1 MTQYQSAKCMQGMA
15 VAPHSLAAESAV
27 AVLRDGGNAVEAMV
41 AAAATIAVVYPHMN
55 GIGGDGFWLI
65 STPGQEPVA
74 IQACGFAAEKASLDF
89 YRQAGYQQIPVRGP
103 LAANTV
109 AGTVSGWDQA
119 LAWAE
124 QNTANKPLPLPRL
137 LKDAIHYARRG
148 VPVSP
153 GLHQQITSRLDQLRQ
168 HPGFCSLFAPTGKAL
183 DVNELLL
190 QPALANTLERL
201 ATNGLADFYHGETA
215 QLMSAE
221 LEAAGSLLRFTDFD
235 RFRALQVK
243 PLALQTDVGTVYN
256 LPPPSQGLV
265 SLLITGILEQQRKK
279 GVITDEADFIHQCV
293 EATKL
298 AFNLRDSHITDP
310 AHMALDP
317 QSLLTADSI
326 RELSAQIVVD
336 RALPWGK
343 GRGPADTI
351 WMGVIDGSGT
361 AVSFIQ
367 SIYHEFGS
375 AVILPDSGVIW
386 QNRGSSFSLDPNAT
400 NPLQPGRLP
409 FHTLNPAL
417 ARLADGG
424 VLVYGSMGGDGQP
437 QTLAAVF
444 DRIVY
449 QNMTPQAAITAP
461 RWLLGRTWGES
472 SDTLKIES
480 RHRAATTDTLK
491 QYGHDV
497 EIYPPYDDLMG
508 HAGAILRHRNGML
521 EGGSDP
527 RSDGGVAR
535 W

>member
-1 MTQYQSAKCMQGMA
+1 MTQYQSARCMQGMA

-27 AVLRDGGNAVEAMV
+27 AVLRDGGNAIEAMV

-65 STPGQEPVA
+65 SSPGKEPVA
-74 IQACGFAAEKASLDF
+74 IQACGFAAEKANIAF
-89 YRQAGYQQIPVRGP
+89 YQQAGYSQIPVRGP

-109 AGTVSGWDQA
+109 AGTVSGWEQA

-124 QNTANKPLPLPRL
+124 QNSAKAPLPLPRL
-137 LKDAIHYARRG
+137 LKDAVHYARHG

-153 GLHQQITSRLDQLRQ
+153 GLHQQIASRLEQLRQ
-168 HPGFCSLFAPTGKAL
+168 YPGFSGLFAPAGEAL
-183 DVNELLL
+183 GVNELLF

-201 ATNGLADFYHGETA
+201 AGNGLGDFYHGETA
-215 QLMSAE
+215 RLMSAE
-221 LEAAGSLLRFTDFD
+221 LEAAGSLLRFNDLD
-235 RFRALQVK
+235 RFSASQVK
-243 PLALQTDVGTVYN
+243 PLALHTDAGTVYN

-279 GVITDEADFIHQCV
+279 GVIRDEADFVHHCV

-298 AFNLRDSHITDP
+298 AFNLRDRHITDP
-310 AHMALDP
+310 AHMTLDP
-317 QSLLTADSI
+317 QCLLTAENIAD
-326 RELSAQIVVD
+326 LSSQIAAD

-386 QNRGSSFSLDPNAT
+386 QNRGSSFSLDPKAT

-417 ARLADGG
+417 ARLTDGG
-424 VLVYGSMGGDGQP
+424 LLVYGSMGGDGQP

-444 DRIVY
+444 DRIVN

-480 RHRAATTDTLK
+480 RLRAETTDTLK

>member
-1 MTQYQSAKCMQGMA
+1 MTQIQSAKCMQGMA

-65 STPGQEPVA
+65 SKPGEAPVA
-74 IQACGFAAEKASLDF
+74 IQACGFAAEKATIDF
-89 YRQAGYQQIPVRGP
+89 YRQAGYEQVPVRGP

-109 AGTVSGWDQA
+109 AGTVGGWECA
-119 LAWAE
+119 LEWAGE
-124 QNTANKPLPLPRL
+124 KMANVPLPLTRL
-137 LKDAIHYARRG
+137 LDDAIHYARHG
-148 VPVSP
+148 VPVSA
-153 GLHQQITSRLDQLRQ
+153 GLHQQITARLPLLGQ
-168 HPGFCSLFAPTGKAL
+168 HPGFCGLFAPEGQAL
-183 DVNELLL
+183 GPDDLLL

-201 ATNGLADFYHGETA
+201 ATHGLSDFYHGETA
-215 QLMSAE
+215 RLIASE
-221 LEAAGSLLRFTDFD
+221 LEAAGSLLRFSDLD
-235 RFRALQVK
+235 AYRAARVK
-243 PLALQTDVGTVYN
+243 PLALETENGTVYN

-265 SLLITGILEQQRKK
+265 SLLITGIIEQQRKK
-279 GVITDEADFIHQCV
+279 GAIADEADFVHHCV

-298 AFNLRDSHITDP
+298 AFTLRDRHITDP
-310 AHMALDP
+310 AHMTLDP

-326 RELSAQIVVD
+326 AQLSAQIVPD
-336 RALPWGK
+336 RAQAWGK

-351 WMGVIDGSGT
+351 WMGVIDGTGT

-375 AVILPDSGVIW
+375 AVILADSGIIW

-409 FHTLNPAL
+409 FHTLNPGL
-417 ARLADGG
+417 ARLANGDA
-424 VLVYGSMGGDGQP
+424 LVYGSMGGDGQP

-444 DRIVY
+444 DRILH
-449 QNMTPQAAITAP
+449 QNMTPQAAVAAP

-480 RHRAATTDTLK
+480 RLRAATTDTLK

-497 EIYPPYDDLMG
+497 DIYPPYDDLMG
-508 HAGAILRHRNGML
+508 HAGAILRHCNGML